1 MLLSNLFLFATG
13 RFITPNEA
21 STLKNVPV
29 YQRDVDNPSCA
40 SEDILGAVVLQC
52 RQTRSF

>member
-1 MLLSNLFLFATG
+1 MAKKTNKQKTKNMLLSNLFLFATG

-29 YQRDVDNPSCA
+29 YQRDVDNPS
-40 SEDILGAVVLQC
+40 
-52 RQTRSF
+52 